1 MSEKDTPFYVG
12 YLPVPHGLRS
22 LLIAVAAALVGIF
35 AVVGWGWA
43 VSQSDPGAG
52 AFRFD
57 YGEQT
62 VTGVLQAEPYPILH
76 VSSGSERIAPGR
88 TIMLAGQGKRGVL
101 DRAAPLDGKLVQA
114 KGIILKRGDLDMLQL
129 QGGANGL
136 SGADGDGT
144 APDTTPL
151 GRWKLA
157 GEICDGKCLAGAMR
171 PGTGLAHKACA
182 NLCLAGGVPPV
193 FVTSQPV
200 EGSQYLLL
208 ADADGGPLPDWLYDR
223 TAIFLSIEG
232 DIERRGDLLIF
243 RVDPASIE
251 VL

>member
-1 MSEKDTPFYVG
+1 MSEKETPFFVG
-12 YLPVPHGLRS
+12 YLPVPHRLRP
-22 LLIAVAAALVGIF
+22 LLIAVAVVLSVLFAL
-35 AVVGWGWA
+35 VGWGWA
-43 VSQSDPGAG
+43 VGQNDPGAG

-62 VTGVLQAEPYPILH
+62 VSGVLQVKPYPILY
-76 VSSGSERIAPGR
+76 VSSGSERIAAGR

-101 DRAAPLDGKLVQA
+101 DSAAPLDGKFVQA

-129 QGGANGL
+129 QGGAKGL
-136 SGADGDGT
+136 SGVDGDGT
-144 APDTTPL
+144 APGATPL

-182 NLCLAGGVPPV
+182 NLCLAGGVPPI
-193 FVTSQPV
+193 FVSSQPV

-208 ADADGGPLPDWLYDR
+208 ADADGEPLPDWLYDR

-232 DIERRGDLLIF
+232 DLERRGDLLIF